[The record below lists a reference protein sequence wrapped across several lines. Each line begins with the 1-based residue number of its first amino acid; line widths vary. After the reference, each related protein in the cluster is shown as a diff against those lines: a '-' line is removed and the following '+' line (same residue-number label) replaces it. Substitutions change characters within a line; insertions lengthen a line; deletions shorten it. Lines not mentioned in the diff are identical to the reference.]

1 MNLWTWWTVWWV
13 AILMSFIMLEAIAF
27 KYREDG
33 PTLSRFMWTLGQ
45 KFPLTIYFA
54 GMLFGGLAV
63 HFWWNWCPALGST
76 NG

>member
-13 AILMSFIMLEAIAF
+13 TILVSFACLETYAL
-27 KYREDG
+27 KHTENG
-33 PTLSRFMWTLGQ
+33 PTLSRFMWTLGS

-54 GMLFGGLAV
+54 GMLMGGLAV